1 MCKRRHIKDWIAG
14 RNLRRWMVL
23 KRASA
28 LVLWAWKMRD
38 WARESGRGWESNLPR
53 MLLFSSISGGEE
65 CGTDVIRRNLPN
77 LSGDPFLFILMVGKG
92 RRWVILGIA
101 EAEVFH
107 GGGRSRMSCGLFE
120 RSDGGNQ
127 CEPG

>member
-1 MCKRRHIKDWIAG
+1 LCKRRHIKDWIAG
-14 RNLRRWMVL
+14 CNLRRWMVL

-38 WARESGRGWESNLPR
+38 WARESGRSWESNLPW

-77 LSGDPFLFILMVGKG
+77 LSGVVLGRVAVEWIGVCCGCVKARLME
-92 RRWVILGIA
+92 WV
-101 EAEVFH
+101 EF
-107 GGGRSRMSCGLFE
+107 
-120 RSDGGNQ
+120 
-127 CEPG
+127 